1 MQRVARAAQ
10 SIARLTVALIVLL
23 SVPFGAHAQAPR
35 KADPRRAPPM
45 GWDGRPVTRTCHA
58 DASDLQGLKATLIEH
73 EKARIGFKNKI
84 RHGVF
89 SGGELS
95 GGRIGSAAPAS
106 LVEMIGRH
114 LSDIQ
119 ASGETAALVYDIGI
133 SGQQYALCVWLF
145 SANGIEA
152 AATVPIAEQS
162 PFRLASAATMVRSG
176 LDVEGRS
183 AARAPQLRLGQGVEQ
198 PTRERERASE
208 QVTEEAWSLLM
219 PGAIAAKLR
228 ESRAQRLLILPVSD
242 IGFVPFAA
250 LPLGGGR
257 LIDRF
262 ALVLLPD
269 VEALLDLSS
278 EARPW
283 RSEREMRSIVVGDP
297 DLSQDRRWNFPPL
310 AGARSEAVEVAAL
323 VGEQPLLGQEATK
336 THVLDRLKAS
346 RNASLIYFATHALSD
361 AVNPMDGSFLALAGD
376 HLYGRDIKDLLFP
389 NNPLVVMSACQTGL
403 GKVFEGGTFGLVRA
417 WYHVGAPQIVM
428 SLWNIDD
435 NATKDLMLE
444 FMRRLKAGA
453 ATEFALREAMLATR
467 QKYAD
472 PALWASVALFGLPSK
487 ASRAPERVAPRV
499 ALPQEL
505 PTPRVMTV
513 PQGPA
518 QRAVLYEED
527 PNNPAGRRFT
537 GSVVW
542 GTALAPGVDRRDVEL
557 RGEISIPE
565 SKLQVA
571 WSLRR
576 NSDRTLPAS
585 HVLELSF
592 AVPPEVGASGVQN
605 VPGVMVKDSE
615 NARGALLAGM
625 SVRVSAGYFLIG
637 LSANDVLSNQ
647 TLLKEGRWLDIPI
660 VYEDGRRAILAIE
673 KGSPGERAFDEVFAA
688 WAASP

>member
-35 KADPRRAPPM
+35 KADPRRALLT

-58 DASDLQGLKATLIEH
+58 DASDRQGLKASLIEH

-106 LVEMIGRH
+106 LVEMLSRH

-119 ASGETAALVYDIGI
+119 ASGETLALVYDIGI

-145 SANGIEA
+145 SANGMEA
-152 AATVPIAEQS
+152 AAIVPIAEQS

-183 AARAPQLRLGQGVEQ
+183 AARAPQLRLGRAAEQ
-198 PTRERERASE
+198 PTRQTERASE
-208 QVTEEAWSLLM
+208 QVTEEAWLLLM
-219 PGAIAAKLR
+219 PDAIAAKLR
-228 ESRAQRLLILPVSD
+228 ESKAKRLLILPVSD

-250 LPLGGGR
+250 LPLGGER

-283 RSEREMRSIVVGDP
+283 RSEREMRAIVVGDP
-297 DLSQDRRWNFPPL
+297 DLSQDRGWNFPPL

-323 VGEQPLLGQEATK
+323 VGERPLLGGEATK
-336 THVLDRLKAS
+336 THVLERLLAS

-376 HLYGRDIKDLLFP
+376 HLYGRDIKRLLFP

-417 WYHVGAPQIVM
+417 WYHVGASQIVM

-453 ATEFALREAMLATR
+453 VTEFALREAMLATR

-487 ASRAPERVAPRV
+487 ASRQPERVAPPV
-499 ALPQEL
+499 ALPKEL
-505 PTPRVMTV
+505 PTPRTMMV

-527 PNNPAGRRFT
+527 PDNAAGRRFT

-557 RGEISIPE
+557 RGEIAIPE
-565 SKLQVA
+565 RKLMLA

-576 NSDRTLPAS
+576 NSDPTLPAS

-592 AVPPEVGASGVQN
+592 AAPAEVGGGGVQN
-605 VPGVMVKDSE
+605 VPGVLVKDSE
-615 NARGALLAGM
+615 EARGALIAGM
-625 SVRVSAGYFLIG
+625 SVRVAAGYFLIG

-673 KGSPGERAFDEVFAA
+673 KGSPGERAFGEVFAS
-688 WAASP
+688 WSTIP

>member
-1 MQRVARAAQ
+1 
-10 SIARLTVALIVLL
+10 LL
-23 SVPFGAHAQAPR
+23 CISFWAHAQAPR
-35 KADPRRAPPM
+35 KAEPRRAAPL

-58 DASDLQGLKATLIEH
+58 EVGNLPGLKATLIEH

-95 GGRIGSAAPAS
+95 GGRIRSASPHS
-106 LVEMIGRH
+106 LVEMISRH
-114 LSDIQ
+114 LSDIED
-119 ASGETAALVYDIGI
+119 SGETAALVYDLGI

-145 SANGIEA
+145 SAKGIEA
-152 AATVPIAEQS
+152 AATVPITEQS
-162 PFRLASAATMVRSG
+162 PFRVASAASMVRSG
-176 LDVEGRS
+176 LNVEGRS
-183 AARAPQLRLGQGVEQ
+183 AARAPRLRLGQGAEQ
-198 PTRERERASE
+198 PKRQTSE
-208 QVTEEAWSLLM
+208 LVTEEAWSLLL
-219 PGAIAAKLR
+219 PGSIAAKLR
-228 ESRAQRLLILPVSD
+228 ESRAKRLLILPVSD

-250 LPLGGGR
+250 LPLGRER

-278 EARPW
+278 EAQAW
-283 RSEREMRSIVVGDP
+283 TNERELRSIVVGDP
-297 DLSQDRRWNFPPL
+297 DLSQDQRRNFPPL

-323 VGEQPLLGQEATK
+323 VGERPLLGEEASK
-336 THVLDRLKAS
+336 AHVLERLRAD

-444 FMRRLKAGA
+444 FMRGLKRGE
-453 ATEFALREAMLATR
+453 ATEFGLREAMLATR
-467 QKYAD
+467 QRYAD
-472 PALWASVALFGLPSK
+472 PALWASVGLFGLPAK
-487 ASRAPERVAPRV
+487 ASRQPERVAPRV
-499 ALPQEL
+499 ALPREL

-513 PQGPA
+513 PHGPA

-527 PNNPAGRRFT
+527 PQNAVAWQFS

-542 GTALAPGVDRRDVEL
+542 GTALAPGVDRREVEL
-557 RGEISIPE
+557 RGEISIPKR
-565 SKLQVA
+565 KLQVA

-576 NSDRTLPAS
+576 NSDPTLPAS
-585 HVLELSF
+585 HILELSF
-592 AVPPEVGASGVQN
+592 AVPSQVGGAGVQN
-605 VPGVMVKDSE
+605 VPGMMVKDRE
-615 NARGALLAGM
+615 EARGKVLSGM

-637 LSANDVLSNQ
+637 LSVADVQANQS
-647 TLLKEGRWLDIPI
+647 LLKEGRWLDIPI
-660 VYEDGRRAILAIE
+660 LFEDGRRAILAIE
-673 KGSPGERAFDEVFAA
+673 KGSPGERAFDEVFAS
-688 WAASP
+688 WAATR

>member
-23 SVPFGAHAQAPR
+23 SVPVGGHAQAPR
-35 KADPRRAPPM
+35 KDPRRAPPM

-106 LVEMIGRH
+106 LVEMISRH
-114 LSDIQ
+114 LSEIQ

-145 SANGIEA
+145 SAKGMEA
-152 AATVPIAEQS
+152 AVTAPITEQS
-162 PFRLASAATMVRSG
+162 PFRLASAATMVRRG

-183 AARAPQLRLGQGVEQ
+183 AARAPQLRLGQGAEQ
-198 PTRERERASE
+198 PSRERERASE

-219 PGAIAAKLR
+219 PDAISAKLR
-228 ESRAQRLLILPVSD
+228 GSSAKRLLILPVSD

-250 LPLGGGR
+250 LPLDRER

-283 RSEREMRSIVVGDP
+283 RSEREMRNIVVGDP
-297 DLSQDRRWNFPPL
+297 DLSQDRRWNFPAL

-336 THVLDRLKAS
+336 THVLDRLKGN

-376 HLYGRDIKDLLFP
+376 HLYGRDIKGLLFP

-435 NATKDLMLE
+435 NSTKDLMLE

-487 ASRAPERVAPRV
+487 VSRQPDRAVPRV
-499 ALPQEL
+499 ALPQAL
-505 PTPRVMTV
+505 PTPRTMMV

-518 QRAVLYEED
+518 QRAVLYEEEAQ
-527 PNNPAGRRFT
+527 NPGGRRFT

-557 RGEISIPE
+557 RGEITIPE
-565 SKLQVA
+565 RKLQVA

-576 NSDRTLPAS
+576 NSDPTLPAS

-592 AVPPEVGASGVQN
+592 AVRSEVGGGGVQN
-605 VPGVMVKDSE
+605 VPGIMVKDSE
-615 NARGALLAGM
+615 DARGAVIVGM
-625 SVRVSAGYFLIG
+625 SVKVSAGHFLIG

-647 TLLKEGRWLDIPI
+647 ALLKEGRWFDIPI
-660 VYEDGRRAILAIE
+660 VYEGGGRAILAIE
-673 KGSPGERAFDEVFAA
+673 KGSPGELAFGEVFAS
-688 WAASP
+688 WSTIP

>member
-35 KADPRRAPPM
+35 KADPQRAPL
-45 GWDGRPVTRTCHA
+45 GWDGRPVTRRCHA

-106 LVEMIGRH
+106 LVEMISRH

-145 SANGIEA
+145 SAKGIEA

-228 ESRAQRLLILPVSD
+228 ESSAKRLLILPVSD

-487 ASRAPERVAPRV
+487 ASRQPERVAPRV

-505 PTPRVMTV
+505 PTPRVDDGAT
-513 PQGPA
+513 
-518 QRAVLYEED
+518 RAGAAGGALRGRSTESGGAAIHGLGGLGYGACAGSGS
-527 PNNPAGRRFT
+527 PGRR
-537 GSVVW
+537 
-542 GTALAPGVDRRDVEL
+542 TARRDHHPGAQTL
-557 RGEISIPE
+557 
-565 SKLQVA
+565 
-571 WSLRR
+571 
-576 NSDRTLPAS
+576 SDLVPAAQQRS
-585 HVLELSF
+585 
-592 AVPPEVGASGVQN
+592 GASGKSR
-605 VPGVMVKDSE
+605 PRAE
-615 NARGALLAGM
+615 L
-625 SVRVSAGYFLIG
+625 
-637 LSANDVLSNQ
+637 
-647 TLLKEGRWLDIPI
+647 
-660 VYEDGRRAILAIE
+660 RRAGRGWRRRRPERAWHH
-673 KGSPGERAFDEVFAA
+673 GERQRRRARCAPRGDVREGVGGLFPNRAFRERRAVEPNAA
-688 WAASP
+688 ERGQVARHPHRL